1 MAADVI
7 FTDAGETAAEAAR
20 HVDAARVS
28 EQQIVDAGERLLR
41 KQEAAAAIGAAGLM
55 AFVILLLVPAP
66 RRVRP
71 EADAAPAIPGRSPL
85 AEARRIDEPPRV
97 VAAPPPAAENSV
109 LSTAA
114 ALCTEFGAA
123 SDVEDITRLLGRVAN
138 AIDASGLIVWL
149 NAAGSAEL
157 EPVLAHGYT
166 PQVVAKMGTI
176 PRSAG
181 NAAAA
186 AVRSGRLQIVL
197 ARPGVSTGAIVAPL
211 VTPQGCIG
219 ALSAE
224 IRGGAESSEAVQ
236 ALAAIVAAQ
245 LAGILQTTP
254 AAEPERHRAAAN
266 G

>member
-1 MAADVI
+1 
-7 FTDAGETAAEAAR
+7 
-20 HVDAARVS
+20 
-28 EQQIVDAGERLLR
+28 
-41 KQEAAAAIGAAGLM
+41 
-55 AFVILLLVPAP
+55 
-66 RRVRP
+66 
-71 EADAAPAIPGRSPL
+71 
-85 AEARRIDEPPRV
+85 
-97 VAAPPPAAENSV
+97 V